1 MNALDSLV
9 ERPLNRLLKMAVLA
23 GVETAV
29 RMHVRRGDDLDARDS
44 DGMTPLMLAA
54 SKNKV
59 GICTLLLSSGA
70 DAFLTDPM
78 GRSALDIAKASG
90 ATEAASVLGPHES
103 LAPDAPGVPVA
114 PLVPAPQTGGSPDD
128 VPDAGAE
135 VQTHL
140 PHALQAGSIDGDFR
154 QDLSGWEPEE
164 DGPPPEGDETLAVA
178 ASAVHRAISGHTPID
193 TAEDWEDF
201 EAFLPELATPL
212 TRARDEE
219 GRDRIRDLLRLA
231 LREGSVPEYE
241 VVAIYESDSGLR
253 NPEGEALLG
262 LVLGDLGAETDERTE
277 AGLAAAGGEDDDGDA
292 REEAEISE
300 ALAFL
305 DDLGSGR
312 NEPLRIYVRE
322 MSRRRLLKAE
332 EELVLGR
339 DIEEE
344 AASALEALASW
355 PEGVAAVLAAADR
368 VRSGDAEAEEISTG
382 GVAEPSEDDGEES
395 AAAPEESETSEA
407 DGSPDE
413 AATLTSAAG
422 EFVSRAVEIAR
433 LARYAGKGG
442 AGEKALKEALAAAN
456 LTRPFLMALANAE
469 NPAGNVAAA
478 RFARSVARHAAARER
493 LAVSNL
499 RLALSIAKRYQGMG
513 LPLDDL
519 VQEGNIGLLKAV
531 DRYDWRKGFRFS
543 TYATWWIRQQI
554 SRAVADKGKT
564 IRTPVHVHDFMF
576 RMSRE
581 AGEMERT
588 TGRRPSAAAL
598 AERLSIREKVVASL
612 LARAEEPVPL
622 HVPDSSGIAPAD
634 NLPDSAVADP
644 FEAAAQKE
652 LVRVIDGVLADLDP
666 RSAEVIARRYGL
678 GGIDSHTL
686 EETGEHFGVTR
697 ERIRQIEAKAF
708 RKLAKPARSGI
719 LLDFLDSIPRKK
731 FEVEGAGTLA
741 TEETGETELQ
751 EALPD
756 STLREET
763 ASEISGLRSPVV
775 YERTSSSGTDRV
787 VALALE
793 VGARVEDGRGTGGDV
808 VILLP
813 GGKDAKVRRVARAL
827 VSTGFVF
834 LPGIGFRK

>member
-1 MNALDSLV
+1 MNALDSFA

-29 RMHVRRGDDLDARDS
+29 RMHVRRGDDLDARDG

-54 SKNKV
+54 SKNKA

-70 DAFLTDPM
+70 DAFLTDPT
-78 GRSALDIAKASG
+78 GRDALDIAKASG
-90 ATEAASVLGPHES
+90 ASEAAAVFGSRES
-103 LAPDAPGVPVA
+103 KAAEAPAVPA
-114 PLVPAPQTGGSPDD
+114 EPSLPAPQTGDEPDA
-128 VPDAGAE
+128 VPDAGSD
-135 VQTHL
+135 VLVHS
-140 PHALQAGSIDGDFR
+140 PRALEAGSIEGDSF

-178 ASAVHRAISGHTPID
+178 ASAVHMAISGHIPID

-201 EAFLPELATPL
+201 EAFLPDLATPL

-241 VVAIYESDSGLR
+241 VVALCESDDGLR
-253 NPEGEALLG
+253 NLEGEALLG

-277 AGLAAAGGEDDDGDA
+277 AGQVATGGEEDGSDA

-339 DIEEE
+339 DIEEG
-344 AASALEALASW
+344 AASALDALASW

-382 GVAEPSEDDGEES
+382 GVPEPSEEDGEES
-395 AAAPEESETSEA
+395 AAEPEESETSEG

-413 AATLTSAAG
+413 AVTLTAAAG
-422 EFVSRAVEIAR
+422 EFVDRAAEIAR
-433 LARYAGKGG
+433 LARHAGKSG
-442 AGEKALKEALAAAN
+442 AGEKALREALAAAN
-456 LTRPFLMALANAE
+456 LTRSFLMALANAG
-469 NPAGNVAAA
+469 NPFGNVAAG
-478 RFARSVARHAAARER
+478 RFAKSVARHAAARER

-543 TYATWWIRQQI
+543 TYATWWIRQQV

-581 AGEMERT
+581 AGEMEQA

-598 AERLSIREKVVASL
+598 AQRLSIREKVVAAL
-612 LARAEEPVPL
+612 LARAEEPVSL
-622 HVPDSSGIAPAD
+622 HEPDSNGIAPAD
-634 NLPDSAVADP
+634 NLPDSAAADP

-652 LVRVIDGVLADLDP
+652 LVRVIDGVLAGLDP

-719 LLDFLDSIPRKK
+719 LLDFLDSAPPKK
-731 FEVEGAGTLA
+731 FEEDGAGTDA

-756 STLREET
+756 GALREET
-763 ASEISGLRSPVV
+763 ASEISGLVSQVV
-775 YERTSSSGTDRV
+775 YERTGFSGTDRV
-787 VALALE
+787 VAMALE
-793 VGARVEDGRGTGGDV
+793 IGARVEDGRRAGGDV

-827 VSTGFVF
+827 ISTGFVF
-834 LPGIGFRK
+834 WPGIGFRK

>member
-1 MNALDSLV
+1 MDILL

-29 RMHVRRGDDLDARDS
+29 RMHVRRGDDLDARDG

-54 SKNKV
+54 SKNKA

-70 DAFLTDPM
+70 DAFLTDPT
-78 GRSALDIAKASG
+78 GRNALDIAKASG
-90 ATEAASVLGPHES
+90 ASEAVAVLGSREWKAS
-103 LAPDAPGVPVA
+103 EAPGVPA
-114 PLVPAPQTGGSPDD
+114 DPSFPAAQTGGSPDA
-128 VPDAGAE
+128 VPEAGSE
-135 VQTHL
+135 VKTHSPL
-140 PHALQAGSIDGDFR
+140 ALDAGSIEGDSL

-164 DGPPPEGDETLAVA
+164 DGPPPKGDKTLAVA
-178 ASAVHRAISGHTPID
+178 ASAVHRAISGHRPID

-201 EAFLPELATPL
+201 EAFLPDHATPL
-212 TRARDEE
+212 TRAGDEE

-241 VVAIYESDSGLR
+241 VVALCESDDGSL

-277 AGLAAAGGEDDDGDA
+277 AGRAAAGGDEDGSDA

-339 DIEEE
+339 DIEEG
-344 AASALEALASW
+344 AASALDALASW

-382 GVAEPSEDDGEES
+382 GVPEPSEDGGEES
-395 AAAPEESETSEA
+395 AAELEESETSEG

-413 AATLTSAAG
+413 AVMLTAAAG
-422 EFVSRAVEIAR
+422 KFVDRAAEIAR

-442 AGEKALKEALAAAN
+442 AGEKALREALAAAN
-456 LTRPFLMALANAE
+456 LTRSFLMALANAG
-469 NPAGNVAAA
+469 NPVGNVAAG
-478 RFARSVARHAAARER
+478 RFAKSVARHAAARER

-543 TYATWWIRQQI
+543 TYATWWIRQQV

-576 RMSRE
+576 KMARE

-598 AERLSIREKVVASL
+598 AERLSISEKVIAAL
-612 LARAEEPVPL
+612 LVRAEEPVSL
-622 HVPDSSGIAPAD
+622 HEPDSKGIAPAE
-634 NLPDSAVADP
+634 NLPDLAAADP
-644 FEAAAQKE
+644 FEAAARKE
-652 LVRVIDGVLADLDP
+652 LVLVIEGVLAGLDQ

-678 GGIDSHTL
+678 GGSDSHTL

-719 LLDFLDSIPRKK
+719 LLDFLDSVPRKK
-731 FEVEGAGTLA
+731 FEEDGAGTLA

-751 EALPD
+751 ELLPD
-756 STLREET
+756 RILREET
-763 ASEISGLRSPVV
+763 ASENSGLLSPVV
-775 YERTSSSGTDRV
+775 YERTSSRGTDRV
-787 VALALE
+787 VAMALE
-793 VGARVEDGRGTGGDV
+793 IGARVEDGRGTGGDV

-834 LPGIGFRK
+834 CPGIGFRI